1 MEQKNN
7 TGAIF
12 KNDKKTAENQ
22 PDYKGKI
29 TVDNKQWEISLWVRI
44 AQSGVKYMSASI
56 QEPYVKPAES
66 IPVYQSA
73 PETAPAPI
81 STTKK
86 IQNETEADDDL
97 PF

>member
-22 PDYKGKI
+22 PEYRGKMM
-29 TVDNKQWEISLWVRI
+29 VDGKEWEISLWVRESQ
-44 AQSGVKYMSASI
+44 ATGLKYFSAAI
-56 QEPYVKPAES
+56 KEPYVKPTE
-66 IPVYQSA
+66 SA
-73 PETAPAPI
+73 PV
-81 STTKK
+81 STSQKN
-86 IQNETEADDDL
+86 QDATEQDDL

>member
-22 PDYKGKI
+22 PDYRGKMM
-29 TVDNKQWEISLWVRI
+29 VDGKEWEISLWVRES
-44 AQSGVKYMSASI
+44 AAGNKYMSAAI
-56 QEPYVKPAES
+56 REPYIKPEE
-66 IPVYQSA
+66 SA
-73 PETAPAPI
+73 PV
-81 STTKK
+81 STSKK
-86 IQNETEADDDL
+86 IEDATKDTDDGM

>member
-22 PDYKGKI
+22 PDYRGKMM
-29 TVDNKQWEISLWVRI
+29 VDGKEWEISLWVRESQ
-44 AQSGVKYMSASI
+44 ASGLKYLSAAI
-56 QEPYVKPAES
+56 KEPYVK
-66 IPVYQSA
+66 
-73 PETAPAPI
+73 
-81 STTKK
+81 
-86 IQNETEADDDL
+86 TEAAPVQTPKQDESDDGM